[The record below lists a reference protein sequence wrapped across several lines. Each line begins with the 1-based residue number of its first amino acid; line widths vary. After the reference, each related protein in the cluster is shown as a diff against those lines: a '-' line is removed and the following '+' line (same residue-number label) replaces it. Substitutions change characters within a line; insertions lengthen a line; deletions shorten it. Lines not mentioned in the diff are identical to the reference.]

1 MNFNK
6 FNHRHRKKPPLIR
19 IALLITVILVCFFA
33 LRNTV
38 VLSSNKA
45 SREIDGTKARLDSLN
60 RLISFETQRIEELK
74 SSIYTRN
81 GQIQPGQGMFQ
92 ALNDL
97 GLSIET
103 SLKIVNALS
112 DSVELL
118 HLSVGEPVS
127 VDLDPRDTSRVLS
140 FSYSPNPSITH
151 KLINRDST
159 FVYERV
165 ERPTDVRYRTV
176 EGNIEEGSSLDQ
188 TLHSEGIPSTMVGV
202 VNGILLCKIPFRT
215 HARAGDHFKVLLKER
230 FFQDTIRIDG
240 EVLYASYEG
249 TRAGFYEAFFYNDG
263 DLKSSFTAH
272 YTADGEAL
280 IHSGLRYPLDRLH
293 ISSSYGRRI
302 HPVTGKFSMHAG
314 VDYRA
319 PRGTP
324 VYAVAAGTV
333 VISSYDNAN
342 GNHIAIRHSDKYT
355 SYYLHLSQRVVGRG
369 QQVRARQIIGKVG
382 STGTSTGP
390 HLHFGFKKPDGLWM
404 DPLRKR
410 MIATPKL
417 DGERLAKLKVQVKE
431 IKQLID
437 SLDAGK
443 ATIVRTSQK

>member
-38 VLSSNKA
+38 VFSSNKA

-103 SLKIVNALS
+103 SLKIVNTLS

-159 FVYERV
+159 FVYERI
-165 ERPTDVRYRTV
+165 ERPTEVRYRTV

-280 IHSGLRYPLDRLH
+280 IHSGLRYPLRQATHKFIVRQAYSPCDWQILHARGSRLQGTERDTG
-293 ISSSYGRRI
+293 ICGSSRNRGDLKLRQWKRQLHSY
-302 HPVTGKFSMHAG
+302 P
-314 VDYRA
+314 
-319 PRGTP
+319 P
-324 VYAVAAGTV
+324 
-333 VISSYDNAN
+333 
-342 GNHIAIRHSDKYT
+342 
-355 SYYLHLSQRVVGRG
+355 L
-369 QQVRARQIIGKVG
+369 RQI
-382 STGTSTGP
+382 
-390 HLHFGFKKPDGLWM
+390 HLL
-404 DPLRKR
+404 LS
-410 MIATPKL
+410 A
-417 DGERLAKLKVQVKE
+417 
-431 IKQLID
+431 
-437 SLDAGK
+437 
-443 ATIVRTSQK
+443 SQPESCG